1 MRASRAIV
9 GLLALLLSTAAA
21 RADLELEPVR
31 AMAAQGKTEEAL
43 ARLDRLLAGA
53 PEDSGGLFL
62 RGVLLVELRRTAE
75 AERIFRRLVETRPDL
90 PEPYNNLAVIQAA
103 SGDYDG
109 AVETLKRA
117 LQTNSSYRTAYDN
130 LTKIYG
136 QLASQAYRQ
145 ALSEDPVEPA
155 EVVQLVLLGSLSTPA
170 AASRRAAAPAA
181 PQTPASTPA
190 PTPAPRVAERPPA
203 PEKKT
208 APPEAARPPAA
219 EDPGVRPA
227 PPPARREPAAPAA
240 AAPAPQRGD
249 VAAAVRAWASAWSGQ
264 RVSAYLAAYSR
275 DFQPPDGLTR
285 AEWETQR
292 RERLSRPS
300 FIRVTIAFL
309 DSKPVGDDRTEVR
322 FIQEYESNSFA
333 DKVTKTLV
341 LVWEDGE
348 WKILEERVE
357 A

>member
-1 MRASRAIV
+1 MKASRAII
-9 GLLALLLSTAAA
+9 GILAILLAAAPA
-21 RADLELEPVR
+21 RAELELEPVR
-31 AMAAQGKTEEAL
+31 ALAAQGKTEQAL
-43 ARLDRLLAGA
+43 ARLDRMLAGA

-75 AERIFRRLVETRPDL
+75 AERIFKRLVETRPDL

-155 EVVQLVLLGSLSTPA
+155 EVVQLVLLGSLSAPPV
-170 AASRRAAAPAA
+170 ASARRAATGPPAA
-181 PQTPASTPA
+181 PTEPA
-190 PTPAPRVAERPPA
+190 PAPAPVAPDR
-203 PEKKT
+203 
-208 APPEAARPPAA
+208 
-219 EDPGVRPA
+219 
-227 PPPARREPAAPAA
+227 PAAPAA
-240 AAPAPQRGD
+240 TAARPAPGAAAAPPAGRETGARPAPAPAREEVPAAAAAPQRGD
-249 VAAAVRAWASAWSGQ
+249 VAATVRAWAGAWSEQ
-264 RVSAYLAAYSR
+264 RVDDYLAAYAR
-275 DFQPPDGLTR
+275 GFQPPDGLAR
-285 AEWETQR
+285 SEWEAQR
-292 RERLSRPS
+292 RERLTRPS
-300 FIRVTIAFL
+300 FIKVTIAFL
-309 DSKPVGDDRTEVR
+309 DSKQVGEDRTEVR
-322 FIQEYESNSFA
+322 FIQEYESNTFA

-341 LVWEDGE
+341 LVWEDGG

-357 A
+357 T